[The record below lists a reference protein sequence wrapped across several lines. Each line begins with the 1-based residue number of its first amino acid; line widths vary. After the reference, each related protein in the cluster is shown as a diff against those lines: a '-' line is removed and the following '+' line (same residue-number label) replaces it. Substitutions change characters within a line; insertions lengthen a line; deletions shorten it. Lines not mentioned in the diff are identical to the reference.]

1 MLPFRSPCRALCM
14 YWSDTHPNTCL
25 WACSLR
31 LLDTLCFAH
40 TSQPPRV
47 LREGYAGTARPSPG
61 GMALAAN
68 PGSRGHEVGFLLASV
83 GLELFLRDNW
93 V

>member
-47 LREGYAGTARPSPG
+47 LREGYAGPALG
-61 GMALAAN
+61 GWPWLQTLGAEAT
-68 PGSRGHEVGFLLASV
+68 RWGFFWHRWA
-83 GLELFLRDNW
+83 
-93 V
+93 

>member
-1 MLPFRSPCRALCM
+1 M

-25 WACSLR
+25 RACSLQ

-47 LREGYAGTARPSPG
+47 PWEGYAGTVRPSPG
-61 GMALAAN
+61 GMALATNA
-68 PGSRGHEVGFLLASV
+68 GSRGQEVGFLLASV
-83 GLELFLRDNW
+83 GLELFLRGNW